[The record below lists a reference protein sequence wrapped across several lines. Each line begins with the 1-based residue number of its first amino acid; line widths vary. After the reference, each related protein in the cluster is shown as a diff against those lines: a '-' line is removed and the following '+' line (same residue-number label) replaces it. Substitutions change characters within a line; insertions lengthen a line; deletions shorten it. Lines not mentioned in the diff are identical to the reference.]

1 LALGII
7 PASASLADRRSIID
21 PLMCRSLA
29 SKAALSSISILDFVF
44 CADRF
49 VRLAEKRNENR
60 RKWLRFIELKV

>member
-1 LALGII
+1 M
-7 PASASLADRRSIID
+7 PASASAADLRSIKA

-29 SKAALSSISILDFVF
+29 SKAALSSISILDLVF

-60 RKWLRFIELKV
+60 RKCLRFIELKV